1 MEWDGAIIGWAKSS
15 TLYEKHTLSGFSS
28 DEIGCRYSSSYSAVI
43 YRVDR
48 TAGTYVAMYLSTI
61 VIDYTCPPPQFSRL
75 GTWCPAFVCV
85 CLCVCVCVCLVV
97 FCIWVEGLCVVV
109 WRGNKWGGWLWI
121 LLYIASMLY
130 TWFFHTVQYT
140 PLWGNRSYSYL

>member
-1 MEWDGAIIGWAKSS
+1 MHARVWVGKGVLFREVSSVQESPYDVRFHCNNAYTQFTTSTFQAVLITDGSASYAVFIYDCGGMEWDGAIIGWAKSS

-48 TAGTYVAMYLSTI
+48 TVGTYSKQLIFLNLSI
-61 VIDYTCPPPQFSRL
+61 IS
-75 GTWCPAFVCV
+75 
-85 CLCVCVCVCLVV
+85 
-97 FCIWVEGLCVVV
+97 
-109 WRGNKWGGWLWI
+109 
-121 LLYIASMLY
+121 
-130 TWFFHTVQYT
+130 VQYT